1 VRGIEKSRER
11 GKDLNTK
18 RVREKSEIEREG
30 EREVERDTKVGKDID
45 RKEEEEIERVTDK

>member
-1 VRGIEKSRER
+1 MRGIEKSRER